1 MENVPHDLKLPTHA
15 QSPRPCTAIENA
27 PIQPDIGSS
36 TPLPDELPLQEFTV
50 FPSLP
55 LELRRLIWGHSL
67 PGPRVIEIFS
77 EDNDN
82 YIMSNERI
90 TIRKDTHNDMFALL
104 LACKESEEVVLGA
117 YEKVTA
123 RAWNLSLPSS
133 TTILFNYERDIIHLT
148 GLAKDTFL
156 SGASKETLDK
166 MTVLGLGRSELDATL
181 RILPLFSVSQFFHE
195 SLPKMSHLKN
205 TVLEDGDARWAGF
218 ANLEGNLRGSAP
230 FIFDGIEDK
239 APTPAVTK
247 TIERVRSG
255 KPQRAHCSDI

>member
-1 MENVPHDLKLPTHA
+1 
-15 QSPRPCTAIENA
+15 
-27 PIQPDIGSS
+27 
-36 TPLPDELPLQEFTV
+36 
-50 FPSLP
+50 
-55 LELRRLIWGHSL
+55 
-67 PGPRVIEIFS
+67 
-77 EDNDN
+77 
-82 YIMSNERI
+82 
-90 TIRKDTHNDMFALL
+90 
-104 LACKESEEVVLGA
+104 
-117 YEKVTA
+117 
-123 RAWNLSLPSS
+123 
-133 TTILFNYERDIIHLT
+133 LFNYERDIIHLT

-247 TIERVRSG
+247 TIERVRETAGIPYIITHFANCYSCFKSLGSSG
-255 KPQRAHCSDI
+255 SFKTEVETRVALLYASLGIADSKTF